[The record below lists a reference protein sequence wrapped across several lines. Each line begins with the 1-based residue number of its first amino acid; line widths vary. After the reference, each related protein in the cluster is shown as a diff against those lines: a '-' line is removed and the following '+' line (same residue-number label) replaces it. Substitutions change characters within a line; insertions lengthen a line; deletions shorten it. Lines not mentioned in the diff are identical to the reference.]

1 MTDLYKRLGI
11 EKDATIDEIKRAYRK
26 EALSKHPDRGGEKEE
41 FQALQVA
48 YDVLSDPDKRAHY
61 DMTGSIPGDGDN
73 GMEVHMPDLSSL
85 FGSLFGGG
93 GGGIPFFGSPFGS
106 MGSMGS
112 MGASKI
118 PRGPDKVHE
127 IGVSLADLYKG
138 KQFTLSMK
146 RDVLCDS
153 CKGSGGSRVENCG
166 SCGGKGFRIKAQQ
179 MGPMMAMTQETCG
192 PCGQT
197 GKQVLDSCK
206 GCSGKRV
213 VERESKLEV
222 IVQPGMQEGD
232 RITFEGKCSESPMV
246 EKAGDVILVI
256 RPTAGDESWNRRG
269 SDLTYHVR
277 LSAAEAFLGWERT
290 IEGHPSGRP
299 LHLVWKEGVLREGEV
314 LRIGGWGMPVK
325 GTTKLGDMRLVCSID
340 PHQGTLS
347 EGQRSALKSVWP
359 DWKEPVATADSV
371 MPSR

>member
-1 MTDLYKRLGI
+1 MADLYKRLGVD
-11 EKDATIDEIKRAYRK
+11 KGASADEIKRAYRK
-26 EALSKHPDRGGEKEE
+26 EALSKHPDRGGKKEE

-48 YDVLSDPDKRAHY
+48 YDVLSNPDKRSHY
-61 DMTGSIPGDGDN
+61 DATGSIPGDAQE
-73 GMEVHMPDLSSL
+73 GMEMHMPDLSSL
-85 FGSLFGGG
+85 FGSIFGSGM
-93 GGGIPFFGSPFGS
+93 PFFGSPFGGGGPS
-106 MGSMGS
+106 GGGPM
-112 MGASKI
+112 KI

-138 KQFTLSMK
+138 KQFTLTMK

-166 SCGGKGFRIKAQQ
+166 TCGGKGFRIKAQQ
-179 MGPMMAMTQETCG
+179 MGPMMAMTQEACS

-197 GKQVLDSCK
+197 GKQVLDSCS

-213 VERESKLEV
+213 TERESKLEV
-222 IVQPGMQEGD
+222 VVEPGMQEGD
-232 RITFEGKCSESPMV
+232 RLTFEGQCSESPMV

-256 RPTAGDESWNRRG
+256 RPTAGDEAWNRRG
-269 SDLTYHVR
+269 ADLTFHVQ
-277 LSAAEAFLGWERT
+277 LTVAEAFLGWERT

-299 LHLVWKEGVLREGEV
+299 LHLVWQEGVLREGEV
-314 LRIGGWGMPVK
+314 LRIGGWGMPIR
-325 GTTKLGDMRLVCSID
+325 GTAKLGDMRLVCSID

-359 DWKEPVATADSV
+359 EWREPTVKADSV
-371 MPSR
+371 LPSR